1 MLNQKLSDMW
11 YYVERNGRCVKAS
24 KHLFAAQLAC
34 VGIAESG
41 VDQNT
46 LRIVDSEGNEHPKVG
61 V

>member
-1 MLNQKLSDMW
+1 MW

-41 VDQNT
+41 VDSNT
-46 LRIVDSEGNEHPKVG
+46 LRIVDSEGKEHPKVG
-61 V
+61 L

>member
-1 MLNQKLSDMW
+1 MLNQKLNDMW

-34 VGIAESG
+34 AGIAESG
-41 VDQNT
+41 VDPDSLQ
-46 LRIVDSEGNEHPKVG
+46 IVDSEGNTHPKVG

>member
-1 MLNQKLSDMW
+1 MW

-24 KHLFAAQLAC
+24 KHLLAAQLAC

-41 VDQNT
+41 MNPDT
-46 LRIVDSEGNEHPKVG
+46 LRIMDSEGNEHPKVG